1 MLFEILAV
9 LILTFFASL
18 GMIEAS
24 RWLLRQSTKCR
35 MKKRVFYIAEAGSVP
50 ENILEDSVR
59 AAFSETETLRGEI
72 ILDCR
77 GASPEAKE
85 ICRRLCERFYCSA
98 AENEKE
104 LKSLLL
110 FGLHGDEKDI

>member
-24 RWLLRQSTKCR
+24 QWLLRQSTKCR

-59 AAFSETETLRGEI
+59 AAFSEAETLRGEI
-72 ILDCR
+72 ILETR
-77 GASPEAKE
+77 
-85 ICRRLCERFYCSA
+85 
-98 AENEKE
+98 
-104 LKSLLL
+104 
-110 FGLHGDEKDI
+110 

>member
-1 MLFEILAV
+1 MLLEILAV

-24 RWLLRQSTKCR
+24 QWLLRQSTKCR
-35 MKKRVFYIAEAGSVP
+35 MKKQVFCIAVANSVE

-59 AAFSETETLRGEI
+59 AALSEAEALRGEV

-77 GASPEAKE
+77 GASSEAKE
-85 ICRRLCERFYCSA
+85 ICRNLCRRFRCSA

-104 LKSLLL
+104 LESLLL
-110 FGLHGDEKDI
+110 FGLHGGEKDI

>member
-50 ENILEDSVR
+50 ENIPCGRRSRRRKLSGAKLSSTVAVLRRRQRKFAADS
-59 AAFSETETLRGEI
+59 
-72 ILDCR
+72 
-77 GASPEAKE
+77 ASVFTAPQRKT
-85 ICRRLCERFYCSA
+85 
-98 AENEKE
+98 K
-104 LKSLLL
+104 KS
-110 FGLHGDEKDI
+110 